1 MDSVSDI
8 KDLGLLEQLLKQ
20 IKDQKKAIKADV
32 RKQRTDVIA
41 IAQTLAPATQSVLDA
56 VKAYEEKGFFVDIET
71 DEKTGLIRKWK
82 LKNRRPKIQKIGG
95 ATRNQSSIK
104 QMKPNEFQQILS
116 RLPDEFG
123 AKDIMN
129 ALIGSGIGERKIQP
143 TFGNIIK
150 GMFGEMGVEKVP
162 GMDQGP
168 SVRYRKVN

>member
-1 MDSVSDI
+1 MDNILEI
-8 KDLGLLEQLLKQ
+8 KDIGYLEKLQQQ
-20 IKDQKKAIKADV
+20 IRDQKKALKAEA

-41 IAQTLAPATQSVLDA
+41 IAQTLAPATQNVLDA
-56 VKAYEEKGFFVDIET
+56 VKAYEEKGFFVDIEI
-71 DEKTGLIRKWK
+71 DEKTQLIRKWK
-82 LKNRRPKIQKIGG
+82 LKNRRPKKQNIGG
-95 ATRNQSSIK
+95 TTRNQSSIK

-129 ALIGSGIGERKIQP
+129 ALIGSGIGERKLQP

-150 GMFGEMGVEKVP
+150 GMFGDMRVEKVP

>member
-1 MDSVSDI
+1 MSELSYSDKI
-8 KDLGLLEQLLKQ
+8 VALKAEQKR
-20 IKDQKKAIKADV
+20 ISDEIKKAKSEA

-82 LKNRRPKIQKIGG
+82 LKNRRPKKQNIGG
-95 ATRNQSSIK
+95 TTRNQSAIK

-123 AKDIMN
+123 AKDIIH
-129 ALIGSGIGERKIQP
+129 ALIGSGIGERKLQP

-150 GMFGEMGVEKVP
+150 GMFGDMGVEKVP
-162 GMDQGP
+162 GMDKGP
-168 SVRYRKVN
+168 SVRYRKVK

>member
-1 MDSVSDI
+1 MDNILEI
-8 KDLGLLEQLLKQ
+8 KDIGYLEKLQQQ
-20 IKDQKKAIKADV
+20 IRDQKKALKAEA

-41 IAQTLAPATQSVLDA
+41 IAQTLAPATQNVLDA
-56 VKAYEEKGFFVDIET
+56 VKAYEEKGFYVDIEI
-71 DEKTGLIRKWK
+71 DEKTQLIRKWK

-123 AKDIMN
+123 AKDIIN
-129 ALIGSGIGERKIQP
+129 ALTGSGIGERKIQP

-150 GMFGEMGVEKVP
+150 GMFGDMGVEKVP
-162 GMDQGP
+162 GIDKGP
-168 SVRYRKVN
+168 SVRYRKVK